1 MDDKKDVNEESSRCH
16 DKNCRKESFVDIFRD
31 EKPGGLTAEQVKR
44 GLYGA
49 IFSRRD
55 VRGQFTG
62 EPVSEDILARVL
74 LAAHHA
80 PSVGF
85 MQPWNF
91 IMIRSEEV
99 RRAVKESFNRAN
111 DAACAMFPEDKRRQY
126 VGLKLEG
133 ILESPLNICV
143 TCDKS
148 RFGPVVIGRTSNPA
162 MDEYSVV
169 CAVENLWLAARS
181 EGLGVGWVSILDNA
195 ELKSIL
201 SLPDN
206 VEPIAYLC
214 VGHVTEFFP
223 NPELE
228 IAGWIKR
235 LELDGLVYSEKW
247 GNGCQEEW
255 PELYRRIRE
264 GIKLVSSSA

>member
-1 MDDKKDVNEESSRCH
+1 MEEKRDIPKDCAQGG
-16 DKNCRKESFVDIFRD
+16 FIDIFK
-31 EKPGGLTAEQVKR
+31 EGGHDALTQEHVKR

-55 VRGQFTG
+55 VRGQFTKELVG
-62 EPVSEDILARVL
+62 EDVIARVL

-91 IMIRSEEV
+91 IVIRSEEL
-99 RRAVKESFNRAN
+99 RKAIKESFTRAN
-111 DAACAMFPEDKRRQY
+111 DAACTMFHPDKRGLY
-126 VGLKLEG
+126 ANLKLEG
-133 ILESPLNICV
+133 IMESPLNICV
-143 TCDKS
+143 TCDKT

-181 EGLGVGWVSILDNA
+181 EGLGVGWVSILDNMD
-195 ELKSIL
+195 LKSIL
-201 SLPDN
+201 ALPDS

-214 VGHVTEFFP
+214 IGHVSGFFP

-228 IAGWIKR
+228 IVGWLKR
-235 LELDGLVYSEKW
+235 LELDGLVYTEKW
-247 GNGCQEEW
+247 GNGCEQAW
-255 PELYRRIRE
+255 PELYQQIRK
-264 GIKLVSSSA
+264 GMQRVSSPAPTTEVR